1 MLLTKDIRPPARCF
15 ATAMRN
21 GRSAGG
27 EASWPRERTATAVL
41 LGVGGE
47 PLLIVSG
54 RQALTTPLSA
64 GATDSAM
71 RRLVLSAC
79 REEGLT
85 VTEYPLT
92 RQMLLRCDEALTV
105 DVQGIVPVL
114 GYRDRRYFNTAAV
127 RLSERINRTD
137 IRTYR

>member
-1 MLLTKDIRPPARCF
+1 
-15 ATAMRN
+15 MRN

-27 EASWPRERTATAVL
+27 EARENRDGVL